1 MELDLPVSANSI
13 LVLDGLFDDLDV
25 EAAVAAARG
34 WSVRHWDGNE
44 STLREAEVV
53 VHVRTKVDRGLMD
66 RMPACRVVGRFGTG
80 LDTVDQAAAGERRI
94 RVVGVRDYCIPEL
107 ASLTLGLAFAL
118 DRRVDGVRTGMLD
131 PDDSWQAVASRVS
144 LPGRTAATVV
154 GLGSVGTAV
163 TRALLSIGLAVR
175 VVTKHGADT
184 ARALGATSVGMSEG
198 LAGAGFIFLHAALNA
213 ETERMINERALALIS
228 RDTILVN
235 TARIGLL
242 DEGAVAGALTSGHL
256 GGLGLDARLAP
267 NSPLRACLGDA
278 RIMITPHIGWY
289 SARSARE
296 LRERTIAAAI
306 DAFRDREAPA
316 SGAD

>member
-1 MELDLPVSANSI
+1 MELDLFMSAHSI

-25 EAAVAAARG
+25 ETAVAAARG
-34 WSVRHWDGNE
+34 WSVRRWDGDE
-44 STLREAEVV
+44 PMLREAEVV

-80 LDTVDQAAAGERRI
+80 LDSVDQAAAGERGI

-154 GLGSVGTAV
+154 GLGSIGTAV
-163 TRALLSIGLAVR
+163 TRALLAIGLAVR
-175 VVTKHGADT
+175 VVTKHGGDT
-184 ARALGATSVGMSEG
+184 ARALGATSVGLSEG

-213 ETERMINERALALIS
+213 ETDRMINERALAVMS

-242 DEGAVAGALTSGHL
+242 DEGAVAGALRSGHL

-267 NSPLRACLGDA
+267 DSPLRALLGDP
-278 RIMITPHIGWY
+278 RLMITPHIGWY

-306 DAFRDREAPA
+306 DAFQDRE
-316 SGAD
+316 GARTRR